1 MVDLRSHI
9 REIPDFPR
17 PGIGFKD
24 VTTLMADAG
33 ALDAAV
39 TGLADAVRAERVD
52 MVVAAEARGFL
63 LGPAVARELGAGFI
77 LARKPGK
84 LPHDTVRAEYALEYG
99 TDTLEV
105 HSDALS
111 EGARVVVHDDLLAT
125 GGTAKAVCE
134 LVEQLGG
141 TVVACLFLVEL
152 SFLPGRERLAGYDV
166 RSLVQYDSEN
176 EQRGP
181 SPGPHGPDTL

>member
-1 MVDLRSHI
+1 MDLREHI

-24 VTTLMADAG
+24 ITTLMADAD

-39 TGLADAVRAERVD
+39 SGLAAAVPEDVEL
-52 MVVAAEARGFL
+52 VVAAEARGFL
-63 LGPAVARELGAGFI
+63 LGPALARELHAGFV

-84 LPHDTVRAEYALEYG
+84 LPHDTIRAEYALEYG

-105 HSDALS
+105 HSDAMS
-111 EGARVVVHDDLLAT
+111 RSSPPTRVIVHDDLLAT
-125 GGTAKAVCE
+125 GGTARAVCQ

-141 TVVACLFLVEL
+141 EVVACVFLAEL
-152 SFLPGRERLAGYDV
+152 AFLGGREKLAGYDV
-166 RSLVQYDSEN
+166 RSLVVYE
-176 EQRGP
+176 EE
-181 SPGPHGPDTL
+181 